1 MEPHR
6 HDSRV
11 PDATKSGKRRR
22 RADSAPLDA
31 RWLEDQGARYLAR
44 TEASK
49 RALADSLERK
59 LRTRGERDG
68 VDVQALIA
76 QIPDVVESLA
86 ARGYVDDH
94 RFARELY
101 DRSRRDGRS
110 RARIRA
116 KLVSKGIDEQIIR
129 DVEAERADAG
139 DGQDASFE
147 PDPRRAEDEELSAAL
162 RTARKRRLGPFHPD
176 PERRE
181 ALREKHLGV
190 LARGG
195 FSFDVALRIVDA
207 SLEAIE
213 AGELDR

>member
-6 HDSRV
+6 HDPSD
-11 PDATKSGKRRR
+11 PDAARAARRR
-22 RADSAPLDA
+22 KRAQAPLDV

-44 TEASK
+44 TEAS
-49 RALADSLERK
+49 RRGLADTLERK
-59 LRTRGERDG
+59 LRTRAERDG
-68 VDVQALIA
+68 ADVHALLA
-76 QIPDVVESLA
+76 QIPDVVASLA

-101 DRSRRDGRS
+101 DRARREGRS

-116 KLVSKGIDEQIIR
+116 RLVQKGIDEAIIR

-139 DGQDASFE
+139 AGDAPG
-147 PDPRRAEDEELSAAL
+147 PDPRHAEDEELTAAL

-176 PERRE
+176 PERRP

-195 FSFDVALRIVDA
+195 FSLDVAVRIVDA
-207 SLEAIE
+207 TPEAIE
-213 AGELDR
+213 AGALDR